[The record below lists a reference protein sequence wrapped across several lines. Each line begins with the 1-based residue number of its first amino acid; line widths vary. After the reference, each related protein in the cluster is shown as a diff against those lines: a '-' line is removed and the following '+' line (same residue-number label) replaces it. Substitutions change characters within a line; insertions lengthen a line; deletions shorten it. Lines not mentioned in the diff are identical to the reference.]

1 MFQATMMSRLAGKAA
16 EPITGQMLLAGD
28 GGYLHQHGAS

>member
-1 MFQATMMSRLAGKAA
+1 MMSRLAGKAA
-16 EPITGQMLLAGD
+16 ELFTGQMLLAGD